1 MSGGV
6 MISGQ
11 WRPSGPTQ
19 PCSGRQ
25 KMITGSLVLR
35 YLTHTA
41 GREPEHVLHQSVSV
55 GVEGDQLLLD
65 ELLGTLG
72 GEPQGDG
79 AETAAVVRTGNNA
92 RC

>member
-11 WRPSGPTQ
+11 WRPSGHTQ

-41 GREPEHVLHQSVSV
+41 GREPEHVLHQPVSV

-65 ELLGTLG
+65 VLLAALG
-72 GEPQGDG
+72 AQPGRHRAEP
-79 AETAAVVRTGNNA
+79 AAVVRSEM
-92 RC
+92 

>member
-1 MSGGV
+1 

-11 WRPSGPTQ
+11 WRPSGHTQ

-65 ELLGTLG
+65 VLLAALG
-72 GEPQGDG
+72 AQPGRHR
-79 AETAAVVRTGNNA
+79 AEAAAVVRSEM
-92 RC
+92 

>member
-1 MSGGV
+1 

-11 WRPSGPTQ
+11 WRPSGHTQ

-41 GREPEHVLHQSVSV
+41 GREPEHVLHQPVSV

-65 ELLGTLG
+65 VLLAALG
-72 GEPQGDG
+72 AQPGRHR
-79 AETAAVVRTGNNA
+79 AEAAAVVRSEM
-92 RC
+92 